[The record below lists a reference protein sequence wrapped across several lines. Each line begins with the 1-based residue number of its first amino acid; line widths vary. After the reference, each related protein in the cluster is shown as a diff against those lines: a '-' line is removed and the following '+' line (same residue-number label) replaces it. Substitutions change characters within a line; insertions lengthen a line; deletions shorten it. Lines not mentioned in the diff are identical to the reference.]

1 MVKRGERK
9 GRGREEEKRER
20 KGKRREEGG
29 RTERGE
35 EGEREKGKREREESK
50 KWAFSSEKSFNFP
63 AVLFCVKTG
72 DFE

>member
-1 MVKRGERK
+1 MVVKRGERK

-20 KGKRREEGG
+20 KGKRKEEEGVTRKKEEKKKGG
-29 RTERGE
+29 RV
-35 EGEREKGKREREESK
+35 ESK
-50 KWAFSSEKSFNFP
+50 EWAFSSEKSFNFP